1 MVIRINF
8 SHFVSDMKKYALL
21 LILLQLLFTSCL
33 KDLYE
38 TVEDFENVERV
49 KWDPDFAGPLVK
61 TSMSLQDL
69 ALDSIAYVSTDQ
81 DGLLYLVYEGE
92 AGSLTGSEIVSL
104 DDQQFDVNVSLSPAQ
119 ISDININDS
128 VMAFYNVPITFN
140 FTNDMDLDSFMLQEG
155 ELEIELTNQ
164 LPSDCR
170 VVFNMP
176 SVKQNNETLNN
187 SVSVAAGGNAT
198 LSFPLSGARFN
209 LASLS
214 PAYNRLPVD
223 VFLYVKKGS
232 RLPSLTDQ
240 LNVKVRFK
248 NLDYEH
254 LFGLF
259 SSEKIQSI
267 HDTLDLNVVENAG
280 IKGFTIEDPR
290 LKFRFYNSF
299 GVPVIAGIEP
309 VEFISSGGSTTGI
322 IGIPSPLPI
331 PVPTYQQIG
340 QLLVDSFELNKQTS
354 NFASELS
361 KKPSRFSYFAEGAI
375 APGSKR
381 GFLSHNSI
389 FKVEVAAEVPL
400 WGSVQAFVLE
410 QESDFVADLP
420 EETDYIRS
428 LNLKLFSVNRFPMSI
443 ELQAYFMDSNGQVLD
458 SLLSDGSQLLPAAS
472 VDANGRVN
480 EGSPHTLNIPFNQ
493 SRIGALKAAN
503 RIKIRAQLDTYNSG
517 GNYPSVKFYEDY
529 DLKIRLALQV
539 GLTIEEEL

>member
-198 LSFPLSGARFN
+198 RSFPLSGARFN

>member
-33 KDLYE
+33 KDLYD

-140 FTNDMDLDSFMLQEG
+140 FTNDMDLDSFILQEG

-198 LSFPLSGARFN
+198 RSFPLSGARFN

-322 IGIPSPLPI
+322 SGIPSPLPI

-375 APGSKR
+375 APGSTR

-458 SLLSDGSQLLPAAS
+458 SLLSDGTQLLPAAS

>member
-140 FTNDMDLDSFMLQEG
+140 FTNDMDLDSFILQEG
-155 ELEIELTNQ
+155 ELAIELTNQ

>member
-140 FTNDMDLDSFMLQEG
+140 FTNDMDLDSFILQEG
-155 ELEIELTNQ
+155 ELAIELTNQ

-198 LSFPLSGARFN
+198 RSFPLSGARFN